1 MMIRKMNVINKITES
16 GLVNDLVSS
25 IEAVQDNK
33 NTIVVFFKRERWN
46 HDMVMFKGNSD
57 CYLLINNRKEDT
69 FNYDALTL
77 PREKRFTW
85 TYSGGQGSIASY
97 KILAVLKDIID
108 NCGLTRETYIGL
120 EANHKLPRI
129 YKIVNSV
136 NNLEI
141 CSQTENIRHFA
152 AWRKLQSD
160 DILLPIKFSA
170 NSLELVADIL
180 FIKTDIYR
188 LSDKVVVRRPL
199 EDGSIREYVC
209 IPQEDGTWQFK

>member
-1 MMIRKMNVINKITES
+1 MKYNIVSRISET
-16 GLVNDLVSS
+16 GLVNDMINSL
-25 IEAVQDNK
+25 EAVQETK
-33 NTIVVFFKRERWN
+33 NCIVAFFKRDRWN
-46 HDMVMFKGNSD
+46 HDLCIFKHNSD
-57 CYLLINNRKEDT
+57 CYMLINNRKSDD
-69 FNYDALTL
+69 FDYDRLTL

-85 TYSGGQGSIASY
+85 TYSRGQGSIASY

-108 NCGLTRETYIGL
+108 NSGLTRETYIGL

-152 AWRKLQSD
+152 AWRKLQSGD
-160 DILLPIKFSA
+160 TLLPIKFSA

-180 FIKTDIYR
+180 YLNTDIYK
-188 LSDKVVVRRPL
+188 LSDKIIVRRPCQ
-199 EDGSIREYVC
+199 DGNIIEHVC
-209 IPQEDGTWQFK
+209 HPQEDGTWQFK